1 MRYKI
6 FLHSD
11 MIKFFVM
18 TAFKIKKIVKMGL
31 NDCKL
36 TVNLTV
42 N

>member
-11 MIKFFVM
+11 MIKIFVM
-18 TAFKIKKIVKMGL
+18 TAFKNKKIVKMGL

-36 TVNLTV
+36 TAN
-42 N
+42 